1 MLSVA
6 LAHSNLTKILRSG
19 CGCCSRFEDEKTGPQ
34 KGSRLPEGADPAEIR
49 PLLQLQPFSVLRP
62 KLDSG
67 CPGPLALLT
76 AGVRRRLESRG
87 SGRGSSFLLVPVLP
101 VELQQRLLANSS
113 GRFRASL
120 HAPPRTTSSQRSEH
134 QPLQAVGSDKS
145 LLLAPPSQRGSCVL
159 RFLSLVTCVLFCSSA
174 LSSSCVTNSPY

>member
-1 MLSVA
+1 MLSVV

-19 CGCCSRFEDEKTGPQ
+19 CGCRSRFEDEKTGPQ

-67 CPGPLALLT
+67 RPGPLALLT

-87 SGRGSSFLLVPVLP
+87 SGRGSSFLLAPVPASGAPAAALG
-101 VELQQRLLANSS
+101 ELRRAFQSQPPCSPEDHQQ
-113 GRFRASL
+113 
-120 HAPPRTTSSQRSEH
+120 PEI
-134 QPLQAVGSDKS
+134 
-145 LLLAPPSQRGSCVL
+145 
-159 RFLSLVTCVLFCSSA
+159 
-174 LSSSCVTNSPY
+174 